1 MTAMKTLSLKKE
13 KHILLPQMI
22 KVDRIVDEAKG
33 IKSFYFKHG
42 LNSMPGQFVMAWIPR
57 VGEKPMSIAGD
68 NGKEFFITVCAVGQF
83 SIAKHKLSAGQ
94 LVGIRGPL
102 GNPFTLKGK
111 NIALVAGGYGA
122 GPMAFLAETALKEGY
137 TPKDIHYLAGARTK
151 ELLLFEK
158 RMEKAK
164 VNVHISTNDGSKGK
178 KGFVT
183 DVLSE
188 LIANHEGTKQ
198 PIDMVYCCGP
208 EMMEKAVF
216 DIAIKEKIDCQ
227 ISVERYMK
235 CGIGICGSCCVDP
248 TGWRMCVEGPVL
260 DKTQLLKVKEFGAYH
275 RDASGRKVKF

>member
-1 MTAMKTLSLKKE
+1 MENNT
-13 KHILLPQMI
+13 LLPEMLKI
-22 KVDRIVDEAKG
+22 ERIVNEAPN
-33 IKSFYFKHG
+33 IKSFFFKHPLG
-42 LNSMPGQFVMAWIPR
+42 SKPGQFAMVWIPR

-68 NGKEFFITVCAVGQF
+68 DGKEFYITVAAVGPF
-83 SIAKHKLSAGQ
+83 SNAKHKIKPGQ

-122 GPMAFLAETALKEGY
+122 GPMAFLAETAIKNGSS
-137 TPKDIHYLAGARTK
+137 PKDIHYLAGARNK

-158 RMEKAK
+158 RMERLR
-164 VNVHISTNDGSKGK
+164 VNVHLSTNDGSKGN

-183 DVLSE
+183 DILNG
-188 LIANHEGTKQ
+188 LIAKSRKTKQ
-198 PIDMVYCCGP
+198 SIDGIFCCGP

-216 DIAIKEKIDCQ
+216 DIAVREKIGCQ

-260 DKTQLLKVKEFGAYH
+260 DKKQLSQVKEFGVYH
-275 RDASGRKVKF
+275 RDAAGRKINF